1 MKGIFM
7 LSATVNNS
15 RLSIIICALLL
26 SFLGSTQVLYGAHH
40 RRLTRRDTLR
50 LTDSRRYAVKRADER
65 SREIKNYRPTLG
77 SSRWFNGQYRYSTHH
92 QTTNRAMHT
101 NSGLRAVQDRR
112 GKLIINNNRTQVV
125 RRRSTRKRW

>member
-7 LSATVNNS
+7 LSATVNHS
-15 RLSIIICALLL
+15 RLSVVLCAFLLAV
-26 SFLGSTQVLYGAHH
+26 LGSAQMLYGAHH

-50 LTDSRRYAVKRADER
+50 LTDSRRYAVKPVDER
-65 SREIKNYRPTLG
+65 SREIKNIRPTLG
-77 SSRWFNGQYRYSTHH
+77 SSRWFNGRYRYSTHH
-92 QTTNRAMHT
+92 QTTNRTMHT

-112 GKLIINNNRTQVV
+112 GKLIINNNRSQVV